1 MAVAIE
7 KLQMSEK
14 KAVWLDMLRLLKSPI
29 QYQNPINISI
39 LSSLLPLFTLTRRYQ
54 LNKKSVLLLLC
65 LIHISK
71 YSEGTVLFYGPVYF
85 NYGCSNDE
93 GKKREYADG
102 LDVAVS
108 HRLQKLR
115 GMFR

>member
-1 MAVAIE
+1 M
-7 KLQMSEK
+7 
-14 KAVWLDMLRLLKSPI
+14 
-29 QYQNPINISI
+29 
-39 LSSLLPLFTLTRRYQ
+39 
-54 LNKKSVLLLLC
+54 LLLLC

-85 NYGCSNDE
+85 NYGCSSDE
-93 GKKREYADG
+93 GKKREHADG